1 MSTGI
6 PYVDETWNLGCGC
19 TKIAPGCLHC
29 WAEELHTMRHKAF
42 LAGKH
47 VPPQYAKPFSEVQ
60 FLPKRLDQPLHW
72 RKPRD
77 IFVCSMS
84 DLFHPKV
91 SDRIIRAAFETMWAA
106 DQHRYF
112 IFTKRVER
120 ANHFLEQYDPLTEN
134 IWLMLSISTQK
145 EADEKIPILRQT
157 NIAHRGLSIEPMLE
171 AIDLRYTLSLS
182 HRALGKACLD
192 WVIVGCESGAKRRP
206 CSIEAIRG
214 VVRQC
219 KEADVSVWVKQ
230 ISLENRVVKDIDQF
244 PSDLQIQ
251 EKPCPAN

>member
-145 EADEKIPILRQT
+145 EADEKIPILLNT
-157 NIAHRGLSIEPMLE
+157 NVAHRGLSIEPLLSL
-171 AIDLRYTLSLS
+171 IDLPFALKLS
-182 HRALGKACLD
+182 
-192 WVIVGCESGAKRRP
+192 WVILGAESGSKRRP
-206 CSIEAIRG
+206 CNLDWIRQI
-214 VVRQC
+214 VRRRQ
-219 KEADVSVWVKQ
+219 AAHVPVWVKQ
-230 ISLENRVVKDIDQF
+230 MEIDGVVRHEMKYF